1 MSANLG
7 PRAALMRSMLDR
19 QPMAGRGLLVG
30 VCAAVLLGLSS
41 IAHAGIPSGDGFV
54 QVAFTGQMV
63 NSDGT
68 PISQEYQRVALNVVS
83 VRLIH
88 TNSLIV
94 GQANSH
100 WITIPAPGN
109 LAVPAP
115 TGILTSSLNMG
126 EILSGTVST
135 PLTNFLQLEFA
146 TLQNLP
152 TTFNGMNIAAN
163 TYNQVEVQLNSTNP
177 GNVVPLCHSQPAGEG
192 CVAYPVVL
200 GQGAVLR
207 RLFSKPYVVTAAT
220 IQPLVINI
228 DLTVGPG
235 PTVNPATSMVTLTP
249 VITPQ
254 ANGLLP
260 SSTTAYNP
268 ALGTVVGKVT
278 NFTSKTT
285 VSAEFSGTGEIAA
298 TSTVLSSGN
307 FVLNLPAL
315 ATPNSTLYDFY
326 VSGNGAYIV
335 RSRVP
340 VSSQG
345 TLTGSPPE
353 TNLGTLAVP
362 SSSLSPLSG
371 NVYDACVGTTK
382 PIQGATLQLL
392 VPDTR
397 ATGSSTTCGLQG
409 KPPAIPPNCVVVA
422 TAFTDNTGLYPLSA
436 SKALP
441 QPFAGVPLTPPANV
455 PYYDLVISAS
465 GYNTSVQE
473 VEKLNGTHRCP
484 NSGWPNTYC
493 TFNLEH
499 GYLAGTT
506 VLSSPNNGS
515 NPLNVAVMTEDSG
528 TNNIE
533 NFTVSTIPVNE
544 TSGSFSMPVP
554 DGSPTSASSLPV
566 TSFDVFG
573 AAQDLF
579 QSTPQSTSG
588 HSISVLPSIGAPDA
602 CATLDLTSALSP
614 FDCVGLGSVYGA
626 VSNANPGTTAISL
639 SKDGVQLMTTEPN
652 SVGLPP
658 DLNNY
663 NFCAPSDSY
672 ALTHYEDGVAESSAA
687 VTLTT
692 PTTVPPPCATI
703 CENAQTAGGSCLV
716 CQPTTASTLP

>member
-1 MSANLG
+1 MSADLG
-7 PRAALMRSMLDR
+7 PRAAVVRSMLDR
-19 QPMAGRGLLVG
+19 QSTAGRGLLVG
-30 VCAAVLLGLSS
+30 ICAIVLLGLSS
-41 IAHAGIPSGDGFV
+41 RAHAGIPSGDGFV

-63 NSDGT
+63 NFDGT

-88 TNSLIV
+88 TNSLTV

-152 TTFNGMNIAAN
+152 TSFNGMNIAAN
-163 TYNQVEVQLNSTNP
+163 TYSQMEVQLNSTNP

-192 CVAYPVVL
+192 CVSYPVTL
-200 GQGAVLR
+200 GKATLLR
-207 RLFSKPYVVTAAT
+207 ALFSRPYVVTAGT

-228 DLTVGPG
+228 SLVVGPG
-235 PTVNPATSMVTLTP
+235 PANNPALSTVTLTP
-249 VITPQ
+249 VIAPQ

-260 SSTTAYNP
+260 ISKTAYNP
-268 ALGTVVGKVT
+268 ALGMVVGKVT

-298 TSTVLSSGN
+298 TSTVLEGGN

-315 ATPNSTLYDFY
+315 ATPNLTLYDFY

-335 RSRVP
+335 RSQVP

-345 TLTGSPPE
+345 TSPGPPPQ

-371 NVYDACVGTTK
+371 NIYDACVGTTK

-397 ATGSSTTCGLQG
+397 APGSSTTCDPQG
-409 KPPAIPPNCVVVA
+409 EPPAIPSNCVVVA
-422 TAFTDNTGLYPLSA
+422 TAFTDNTGLYPLAA
-436 SKALP
+436 SKVLP
-441 QPFAGVPLTPPANV
+441 QPFAHIPATPPPKV
-455 PYYDLVISAS
+455 PYYDLVVSAT
-465 GYNTSVQE
+465 GFNTSVQK
-473 VEKLNGTHRCP
+473 VEQSNGSHKCTTSGFP
-484 NSGWPNTYC
+484 NDVCS
-493 TFNLEH
+493 FNLEH

-506 VLSSPNNGS
+506 ALSVPDNGS
-515 NPLNVAVMTEDSG
+515 NPLNVMVMAEDSG
-528 TNNIE
+528 TNKIE
-533 NFTVSTIPVNE
+533 NFTISRIPVDG

-554 DGSPTSASSLPV
+554 DGFPTSARSLPV

-588 HSISVLPSIGAPDA
+588 HSISVLPSVGAPDA

-614 FDCVGLGSVYGA
+614 FDCVGLGSVFGA
-626 VSNANPGTTAISL
+626 ITNANPGTTAVSL
-639 SKDGVQLMTTEPN
+639 SKDGVQLITTERN

-663 NFCAPSDSY
+663 NFCAPSDIY
-672 ALTHYEDGVAESSAA
+672 TLTHYEDGIAESSAA
-687 VTLTT
+687 VALTT
-692 PTTVPPPCATI
+692 STTVPPPCATI
-703 CENAQTAGGSCLV
+703 CGNAQIIGGSCLV
-716 CQPTTASTLP
+716 CQPTAASALP